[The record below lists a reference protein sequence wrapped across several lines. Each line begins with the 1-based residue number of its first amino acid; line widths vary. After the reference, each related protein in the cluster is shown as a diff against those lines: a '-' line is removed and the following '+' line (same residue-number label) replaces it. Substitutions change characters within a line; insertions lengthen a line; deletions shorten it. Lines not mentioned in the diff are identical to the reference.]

1 MKRNNPQNRLQ
12 SMALDQKHVLVVGL
26 GMSGIAV
33 ARFLKNRGASVTIT
47 DMATE
52 EALASQMP
60 LVRGM
65 GVEMELGRHRL
76 ETFERADF
84 IVLSPG
90 VPHTIAPVIRA
101 MEKGIP
107 VIGEIELASR
117 FIREPIVAITGT
129 NGKTTTTVLV
139 GEILRKSGRKVF
151 VGGNIGDPLIGYA
164 DRAEKAEIVV
174 AEVSSF
180 QLDTI
185 DSFRPRVGVLL
196 NISEDHLDR
205 YPDFSAYAESKG
217 RIFKNQQESDIA
229 VFNGSDPRIR
239 SIAENIRSR
248 KMPFYHKTGE
258 YPKSAYS
265 GVIGKD
271 RIVFHTPKP
280 LFQGEENSRKVG
292 LGIDN
297 FFSLDLSAIHLP
309 GGHNFENIAAACLA
323 AFAVGATEEGA
334 RSAVGNFKGLPHRI
348 EFVAAVDDVRY
359 FDDSKATNV
368 DSVVRALE
376 CFNGPVILIMGGR
389 DKGGDYGVLEDGIRR
404 RVKMLVVMGE
414 AKEAIKSALGNVARI
429 KTAGSMDEAVS
440 LCRQEALPGDVVLL
454 SPGCSSFDMYQN
466 YAQRGDFFCRAVENL
481 KKKSL

>member
-1 MKRNNPQNRLQ
+1 
-12 SMALDQKHVLVVGL
+12 
-26 GMSGIAV
+26 
-33 ARFLKNRGASVTIT
+33 
-47 DMATE
+47 
-52 EALASQMP
+52 
-60 LVRGM
+60 
-65 GVEMELGRHRL
+65 
-76 ETFERADF
+76 TFERADF

-229 VFNGSDPRIR
+229 VFNGGDLRIR

-248 KMPFYHKTGE
+248 KMPFYDKTG
-258 YPKSAYS
+258 
-265 GVIGKD
+265 
-271 RIVFHTPKP
+271 
-280 LFQGEENSRKVG
+280 
-292 LGIDN
+292 
-297 FFSLDLSAIHLP
+297 
-309 GGHNFENIAAACLA
+309 
-323 AFAVGATEEGA
+323 
-334 RSAVGNFKGLPHRI
+334 
-348 EFVAAVDDVRY
+348 
-359 FDDSKATNV
+359 
-368 DSVVRALE
+368 
-376 CFNGPVILIMGGR
+376 
-389 DKGGDYGVLEDGIRR
+389 
-404 RVKMLVVMGE
+404 
-414 AKEAIKSALGNVARI
+414 
-429 KTAGSMDEAVS
+429 
-440 LCRQEALPGDVVLL
+440 
-454 SPGCSSFDMYQN
+454 
-466 YAQRGDFFCRAVENL
+466 
-481 KKKSL
+481 